1 MDRLHFQISN
11 GLNFYF
17 PISHNN
23 ISKHSI
29 IKWKIK
35 ILMIFADPILFGI
48 KSGDLNATRGLQEST
63 FRSNI
68 KNTTGI

>member
-1 MDRLHFQISN
+1 
-11 GLNFYF
+11 
-17 PISHNN
+17 
-23 ISKHSI
+23 
-29 IKWKIK
+29 
-35 ILMIFADPILFGI
+35 MIFADPILFGI